1 MKRIL
6 KIPVLLMVFWLQD
19 VVAQDYL
26 SVEDALR
33 LGLENNYGI
42 RLGKQD
48 FQLAE
53 NNNSPGNA
61 GFLPRLNLT
70 AGQTNSVTDSRQA
83 FLTGQVNDRSGAKSD
98 AFNAGLQLNW
108 TIF

>member
-6 KIPVLLMVFWLQD
+6 KILVLLMVFWLQD

-48 FQLAE
+48 FHLAQKKQQLRVMRA
-53 NNNSPGNA
+53 
-61 GFLPRLNLT
+61 FLPRLNLH
-70 AGQTNSVTDSRQA
+70 GRDRTNTR
-83 FLTGQVNDRSGAKSD
+83 
-98 AFNAGLQLNW
+98 
-108 TIF
+108 